1 MNSLLLYDYVSRCG
15 VDQPRRALVVFNSV
29 MPPAA
34 EIYEARLCEFLADR
48 RTPDI
53 LYFVGHYADLQ
64 RYKNLLESELL
75 LSRIEG
81 RAGISLPPE
90 YRFLLFN
97 PGTKGYEF
105 FSREGLLLELPEM
118 GKELDELRH
127 CGLQHIF
134 LTRGGMLMGSPAHHY
149 EKPSGKHSDN
159 FIRTANVLANSAE
172 VIFIA
177 YWLQQYVTESIRR
190 IYCDTSSINV
200 IGFALNQLR
209 NSYAPEAAP
218 LTIESFNSYDAI
230 ENFRFHQIKH
240 SLVLISATTSGDLER
255 KVADRGAEE
264 TNIVTLFF
272 VGKSLPKY
280 HLLCDLT
287 RSPKNNEGVL
297 PIRSY
302 DGDSCF
308 LCRAGSV
315 PVMIFGD
322 QFLPEKPKAERVRI
336 RKSDGPERL
345 AAFMSEFARK
355 GAIRV
360 SHQETNGTRVF
371 ESYLDIDRVLSQP
384 EAFRRFHDDME
395 RLLKKAVPVS
405 LGNIVY
411 LDDPASRKLAE
422 KVRDAFGTQRDCLP
436 AVYSEKEIENCTA
449 KADAATIVVAGSVS
463 HGRHLM
469 AINRSLRHI
478 QPTGTIAYI
487 VGLVRADSKSSFEEI
502 RSSLTYGDY
511 GADTFGFY
519 CVRNYSFP
527 LPDAEGGPWKDELSF
542 LKRVIDFC
550 KTNDLPIADWFKD
563 RKSLLEKGMAEG
575 LIDEVFWPAH
585 DLYRRPYA
593 LKIRENFVFFDTTT
607 SDCSL
612 VSQADVYTTISLV
625 LHNLRR
631 GSGGQLPKL
640 QFQHHRKVI
649 APINFDRFNDGIIQ
663 AAFLRAARPHELQ
676 YSDELELSEQVKDVI
691 LDNIR
696 FAGGDRGEA
705 VGEFVL
711 ALGMNKLCLAR
722 DHVLEIA
729 LAIRSCAQLP
739 DYFKVLAAY
748 VESKVP
754 GSN

>member
-1 MNSLLLYDYVSRCG
+1 MNSLLLYDYISRLG
-15 VDQPRRALVVFNSV
+15 ASHPQRVLVVFNSV
-29 MPPAA
+29 APPVA

-48 RTPDI
+48 RTPDV
-53 LYFVGHYADLQ
+53 LYFVGQHSDLP
-64 RYKNLLESELL
+64 RYKALLESELL

-97 PGTKGYEF
+97 PGKRRYEF
-105 FSREGLLLELPEM
+105 FSRDGLLLELPDVEV
-118 GKELDELRH
+118 ELNELRH
-127 CGLQHIF
+127 SGLQHIF
-134 LTRGGMLMGSPAHHY
+134 LTRGGMLMGSLAHHY

-159 FIRTANVLANSAE
+159 FIRTANVLGNSAE
-172 VIFIA
+172 VTFIA
-177 YWLQQYVTESIRR
+177 YWLQQYVTEAIRR

-200 IGFALNQLR
+200 VGFALNQLQC
-209 NSYAPEAAP
+209 SYAPEAVP
-218 LTIESFNSYDAI
+218 LTIESFNSYDAV

-240 SLVLISATTSGDLER
+240 SLVLISATTSGDLE
-255 KVADRGAEE
+255 KKIAERGAEE

-302 DGDSCF
+302 DGDSCS

-336 RKSDGPERL
+336 RKSDAPEKL
-345 AAFMSEFARK
+345 AAFMGEFARK
-355 GAIRV
+355 QAFRV

-371 ESYLDIDRVLSQP
+371 ESYLDIDHVLSQP
-384 EAFRRFHDDME
+384 EAFRRFHDDLE
-395 RLLKKAVPVS
+395 RVLKKAVPVS
-405 LGNIVY
+405 LGNIIY

-422 KVRDAFGTQRDCLP
+422 KVSDAFGKQWDCLP
-436 AVYSEKEIENCTA
+436 GVYSEQEIGNCKTN
-449 KADAATIVVAGSVS
+449 ADAATIVVAGSVS

-502 RSSLTYGDY
+502 RSNLTYGDY
-511 GADTFGFY
+511 GPDTFGFY
-519 CVRNYSFP
+519 CVRNYCFP
-527 LPDAEGGPWKDELSF
+527 LPVAEGGPWKDELAF

-550 KTNDLPIADWFKD
+550 RTNDIPVVDWFKE
-563 RKSLLEKGMAEG
+563 RKALLERGIAKG
-575 LIDEVFWPAH
+575 LIDEIFWPAH
-585 DLYRRPYA
+585 DLNSRPYA
-593 LKIRENFVFFDTTT
+593 LKIRENFVFFDTT
-607 SDCSL
+607 SDCSS
-612 VSQADVYTTISLV
+612 VSQADVYAAINLV

-631 GSGGQLPKL
+631 GSGGELPKL

-663 AAFLRAARPHELQ
+663 TALLRAARKHELQ

-696 FAGGDRGEA
+696 FAGEDRGEA

-722 DHVLEIA
+722 DHVQEIA
-729 LAIRSCAQLP
+729 KAIQTSTQLP
-739 DYFKVLAAY
+739 DYFKILAVY
-748 VESKVP
+748 LERHH
-754 GSN
+754 